1 MSFIIELTDD
11 AWDDAFQIIKWYDE
25 QKQGLGNVF
34 LDYLDDT
41 LKKIEKVPTA
51 YKIVYRQVRQASLQK
66 FPYVVLY
73 KVVKNTITVHCIF
86 HTSQDPKK
94 MIKRLRKK

>member
-1 MSFIIELTDD
+1 MNFIIELTDD

-34 LDYLDDT
+34 LDYPDDA

-51 YKIVYRQVRQASLQK
+51 YKIVYQQARQASLQK
-66 FPYVVLY
+66 FPYIVLY
-73 KVVKNTITVHCIF
+73 KVEKTQLQFIASFTQAGI
-86 HTSQDPKK
+86 Q
-94 MIKRLRKK
+94 KR

>member
-1 MSFIIELTDD
+1 MHGMMLFKIIRRIR
-11 AWDDAFQIIKWYDE
+11 WIKWYDE
-25 QKQGLGNVF
+25 QKLGLVNVF
-34 LDYLDDT
+34 LDYLDDKF
-41 LKKIEKVPTA
+41 KKIENVPTA

-86 HTSQDPKK
+86 HTSRDPKK